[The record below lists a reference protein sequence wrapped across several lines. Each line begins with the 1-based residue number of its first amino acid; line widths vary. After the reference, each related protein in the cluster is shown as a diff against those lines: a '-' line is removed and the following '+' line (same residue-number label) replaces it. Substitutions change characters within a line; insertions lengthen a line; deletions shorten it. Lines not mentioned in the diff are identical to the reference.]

1 MEEIINSTNKN
12 KTEHEGKSIADWCMC
27 ESLDWLKGVLLLC
40 VSFLFI
46 TESATP
52 CLLFPTVLKTHSK
65 LHRVAGLQLEKL
77 SWF

>member
-1 MEEIINSTNKN
+1 MKETINSTNKN

-27 ESLDWLKGVLLLC
+27 TSLDWLKGVLLLS

-46 TESATP
+46 IESAMP
-52 CLLFPTVLKTHSK
+52 CLLFPTVLKIHSK

>member
-1 MEEIINSTNKN
+1 
-12 KTEHEGKSIADWCMC
+12 
-27 ESLDWLKGVLLLC
+27 LKGVSLLS

-46 TESATP
+46 IESAMP
-52 CLLFPTVLKTHSK
+52 CLLFPTVLKITSK